1 MKLKL
6 LLCGA
11 AALAC
16 LMAWMPAHGVEGKL
30 GGTLFGDY
38 YYVASGA
45 DKKQN
50 GFEIRRVYLTYN
62 LKWSDVFSGRVR
74 LEAKDAGF
82 GKGAKMEPFM
92 KHAYLRYRKND
103 RAVYMGLSGTP
114 TWSAS
119 EKAWGYRSVEKTIM
133 DLHKIGSSADL
144 GVAFNGKLD
153 ASGKIRAQ
161 LMLGNGSGQASEV
174 DNDKKVY
181 ALLHV
186 KPGKSAEATAYVD
199 WESKPG
205 DMDRITLAGYVG
217 LPGKS
222 LHGGIEGFV
231 RINKNQAAG
240 EDVQVRGLSVFSARE
255 VSPMAN
261 VFARFDVFDP
271 SNKAGD
277 DQEYLFIGGID
288 LMPAED
294 VHIMPNVLATVY
306 QASGVDAVVIPRVTV
321 WYNF

>member
-1 MKLKL
+1 MKFRSL
-6 LLCGA
+6 LSMA
-11 AALAC
+11 AALGC
-16 LMAWMPAHGVEGKL
+16 LVAWKPVHGAEGKL

-38 YYVASGA
+38 YYVASGVA
-45 DKKQN
+45 RKQN

-62 LKWSDVFSGRVR
+62 LKWNDVFSGRVR

-82 GKGAKMEPFM
+82 GKGAKMAPFV

-119 EKAWGYRSVEKTIM
+119 ENAWGYRSVEKTIM

-144 GVAFNGKLD
+144 GVAFNGRLD
-153 ASGKIRAQ
+153 GAGKIRAQ
-161 LMLGNGSGQASEV
+161 LMLGNGSGQDSEV

-186 KPGKSAEATAYVD
+186 KPGKSVETTAYFD

-205 DMDRITLAGYVG
+205 DMERMTLAGYVG
-217 LPGKS
+217 LPGKAF
-222 LHGGIEGFV
+222 HGGIEGFV
-231 RINKNQAAG
+231 RINRNQTAG
-240 EDVQVRGLSVFSARE
+240 TDVQVRGISAFGARE
-255 VSPMAN
+255 VSPKAK
-261 VFARFDVFDP
+261 VFVRLDFFDP
-271 SNKAGD
+271 SNQAGGD
-277 DQEYLFIGGID
+277 REYLFIGGID
-288 LMPAED
+288 LMPTGD

-306 QASGVDAVVIPRVTV
+306 QASGMDAVVIPRVTV
-321 WYNF
+321 WCNF